1 MATKSALALFAA
13 SLFLCNA
20 GAAAERAPLTPHTV
34 GERLSRNLL
43 ARDYMLYGDESL
55 HYSEAA
61 TAVGALRFARV
72 TGDDALRDR
81 LVTRYRPLLDDGGG
95 LVSRRAHVDLSVVG
109 IVPLQIA
116 IDTHDERFLQQGLTF
131 ADRQWASPRDDGL
144 TSESRFW
151 IDDLYM
157 VGMLQIQAYRA
168 SGQSVYADRAARQLA
183 AYLPKLQQDNGLFHH
198 SPDAPIFWG
207 RGNGWVAAAMAE
219 VLASLPVEQSDRPVI
234 LASYR
239 KMMHALLAYQN
250 DAGLWRQ
257 VIDLDSAWGE
267 SSGTAMIAYAMAVGI
282 DHELLPAAQYRPAVD
297 AAWRGLT
304 ALIDADGN
312 VGDVCIGTGKKD
324 DLQYYL
330 DRPRVAGDFHGQ
342 APVLWLA
349 TELLGGGP

>member
-1 MATKSALALFAA
+1 MMRAGTEIALLATILLCCVAVAAPAPHAPEAMGKLLAQ
-13 SLFLCNA
+13 
-20 GAAAERAPLTPHTV
+20 
-34 GERLSRNLL
+34 NLL
-43 ARDYMLYGDESL
+43 ARDYMRYGDEGL

-61 TAVGALRFARV
+61 AAVGALRFAQV

-81 LVTRYRPLLDDGGG
+81 LITRYEPLLDDDSD
-95 LVSRRAHVDLSVVG
+95 LVSRRAHVDQSVIG

-116 IDTHDERFLQQGLTF
+116 IDTGNERFLRQGLTF
-131 ADRQWASPRDDGL
+131 ADRQWATPRDDGL

-168 SGQSVYADRAARQLA
+168 TGKAIYADRAARQLA
-183 AYLPKLQQDNGLFHH
+183 AYLPALQQEGGLFYH
-198 SPDAPIFWG
+198 SPDAPVFWG

-219 VLASLPVEQSDRPVI
+219 VLASLPADQVDRPVI

-239 KMMHALLAYQN
+239 KMMRALLRYQG
-250 DAGLWRQ
+250 DDGLWRQ
-257 VIDLDSAWGE
+257 VIDLDTAWGE
-267 SSGTAMIAYAMAVGI
+267 SSATAMIAYAMAVGI
-282 DHELLPAAQYRPAVD
+282 DHELLPDATYRPAVD

-304 ALIDADGN
+304 ALIDDAGN
-312 VGDVCIGTGKKD
+312 VGEVCVGTGKKN

-349 TELLGGGP
+349 AELLRAGS